1 MKQNL
6 NGIEKGKRKPM
17 QEKSSWFNMTIQV
30 TLRNNFHL
38 PRKQQGLPF
47 LLQQHTHTGFIGV
60 DKEKEHNDEE
70 KQFGGIKV

>member
-1 MKQNL
+1 
-6 NGIEKGKRKPM
+6 
-17 QEKSSWFNMTIQV
+17 MTIQV

-60 DKEKEHNDEE
+60 DKEKEHDDEE
-70 KQFGGIKV
+70 KQFGLVIVYQPLDFLRL